1 MIPLN
6 NSAVNVLRK
15 YVPQL
20 GAHNLWRFENLQS
33 LGHQLYHEKYL
44 PLSFRMEI
52 ASRSKE
58 EALKTLLK
66 SRSLTIVIPDYNK
79 KQAMIEQ
86 IYSEKREIISP
97 VQKQYDLAYKLLI
110 SRRQFGLQHGNLLQI
125 PHSLNGAWRYLN
137 SYFKYHFNQLWIV
150 PYLQFHKLKFSF
162 LKKFKFQKQ

>member
-20 GAHNLWRFENLQS
+20 GARKLWRFENLQS
-33 LGHQLYHEKYL
+33 LGHQLYHEKFL
-44 PLSFRMEI
+44 PLSFRIEI

-66 SRSLTIVIPDYNK
+66 SGSLTIVIPDYNK

-97 VQKQYDLAYKLLI
+97 VQKQFDLAYKLLI
-110 SRRQFGLQHGNLLQI
+110 SRRQFGLQQGNLLQI
-125 PHSLNGAWRYLN
+125 PHSLNGAWRYLK

-150 PYLQFHKLKFSF
+150 PCLQFHKLKFSF
-162 LKKFKFQKQ
+162 LKKFKFQT